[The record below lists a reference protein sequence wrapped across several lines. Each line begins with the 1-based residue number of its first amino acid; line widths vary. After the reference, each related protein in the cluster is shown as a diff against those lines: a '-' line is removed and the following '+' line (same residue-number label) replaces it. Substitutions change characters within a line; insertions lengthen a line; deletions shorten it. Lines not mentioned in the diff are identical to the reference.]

1 MVGSYDGWQSLGIKA
16 SLHDRVR
23 TIAAREQT
31 TMSDVVR
38 RAIDLYAATDAGP
51 LADAA
56 DGGDGCGRS

>member
-1 MVGSYDGWQSLGIKA
+1 MVSSYDGWQSLGIKA

-38 RAIDLYAATDAGP
+38 RAIDLYAATDAGA
-51 LADAA
+51 LVDAA
-56 DGGDGCGRS
+56 DGGNDRERS